1 MVLFWNRLPCEVV
14 ELLSQKVFKKCV
26 DVALRDMVSGH
37 NGDSSVVGNASQTVT
52 AAASQFFFS
61 FVTSWLR
68 LKLDELKEAHT
79 RRDERNKLH
88 NRIVQAI
95 S

>member
-37 NGDSSVVGNASQTVT
+37 GDDRLMIRLDD
-52 AAASQFFFS
+52 
-61 FVTSWLR
+61 LR
-68 LKLDELKEAHT
+68 DLFQPLGFYE
-79 RRDERNKLH
+79 
-88 NRIVQAI
+88 